1 MRSERHF
8 LTGSETVIR
17 AALASGA
24 DYFFGYPIT
33 PGTELLSLWAREAE
47 REPRL
52 GFLQTEDE
60 VAAGFAVV
68 GAVLSGSLAFT
79 ATAGPGTILMQ
90 DALVMAEAMRVPFV
104 AVIIQ
109 RGGPSSGTVIY
120 SQQEVNLAIYGG
132 NSEGMRLV
140 YSPSNLDEL
149 YEHTIKVFQNAWK
162 YRFPALVLTD
172 GFLMKTRTGVE
183 VTEVKE
189 KPQNKPLVK
198 LGANA
203 HLPNIYTFEEDL
215 FKKVTAD
222 AKDFEVMAKKV
233 TESESFK
240 TSDARILIVAHGI
253 VGAAA
258 KEAVEILRAQKIK
271 AGLLRPI
278 TLNPFPKKELNQLAK
293 KVKKI
298 IVVESSLGQLER
310 LVKSNLE
317 IARPV
322 EHYLRPALGIE
333 VEEIVKRVKSI
344 KSKVYKV

>member
-1 MRSERHF
+1 MKNKHF
-8 LTGSETVIR
+8 LTGSETVIK
-17 AALASGA
+17 AALAVGA

-33 PGTELLSLWAREAE
+33 PGTELLSLWAREAD

-68 GAVLSGSLAFT
+68 GAVLSGRLAFT

-132 NSEGMRLV
+132 NGEGMRLV

-149 YEHTIKVFQNAWK
+149 YEHTVKAFQNAWK
-162 YRFPALVLTD
+162 YRFPTLVLTD
-172 GFLMKTRTGVE
+172 GFLMKTRAGVE
-183 VTEVKE
+183 TPEVKE

-198 LGANA
+198 LGADV

-222 AKDFEVMAKKV
+222 AKDFEAMAKKV
-233 TESESFK
+233 TEAESYK
-240 TSDARILIVAHGI
+240 TADARVLIVAHGL
-253 VGAAA
+253 VGAAG
-258 KEAVEILRAQKIK
+258 KVAVDVLRAQNIK
-271 AGLLRPI
+271 AGLFRPI
-278 TLNPFPKKELNQLAK
+278 TLNPFPKKQLNQLAK
-293 KVKKI
+293 KAKKI
-298 IVVESSLGQLER
+298 IVIESSLGQLER
-310 LVKSNLE
+310 MVKANLE
-317 IARPV
+317 VARPV

-333 VEEIVKRVKSI
+333 VEEIIKFVKTSVS
-344 KSKVYKV
+344 

>member
-1 MRSERHF
+1 MKDRQF
-8 LTGSETVIR
+8 LTGSETVIK
-17 AALASGA
+17 AALAAGA

-33 PGTELLSLWAREAE
+33 PGTELLSLWSREAE

-68 GAVLSGSLAFT
+68 GAVLSGRLAFT

-90 DALVMAEAMRVPFV
+90 DSLVMAEAMRVPFV
-104 AVIIQ
+104 GVIIQ

-149 YEHTIKVFQNAWK
+149 YEYTIKAFQNAWK
-162 YRFPALVLTD
+162 YRFPTLVLTD

-183 VTEVKE
+183 LKDAPK
-189 KPQNKPLVK
+189 KPQNKPLVG
-198 LGANA
+198 LGANV
-203 HLPNIYTFEEDL
+203 HIPNIYTFEKDL
-215 FKKVTAD
+215 FKKVTDD
-222 AKDFEVMAKKV
+222 AADFEAMVKKV
-233 TESESFK
+233 TEAESYK
-240 TSDARILIVAHGI
+240 TADAQILIVAHGI
-253 VGAAA
+253 VGAAG
-258 KEAVEILRAQKIK
+258 KVAVDILREENFK

-298 IVVESSLGQLER
+298 IVIESSLGQLER
-310 LVKSNLE
+310 MVKANLDL
-317 IARPV
+317 ARPV

-333 VEEIVKRVKSI
+333 TDEIVKVVKSI
-344 KSKVYKV
+344 KSKVHKV